1 MKDYFPFNKKLLYS
15 YQQKSAVKP
24 TSFCDFEQ
32 INVLPMYL
40 NKVQYIIYLIER

>member
-24 TSFCDFEQ
+24 TALCNFEQ
-32 INVLPMYL
+32 INVPAMSL